1 MIVILKE
8 ENAMKNMKRNVC
20 VALLVI
26 SGAIVNVG
34 YAQTSAVKFT
44 CTLTD
49 QVSATDQPGD
59 PKNTF
64 ATNTPMIYLVCDS
77 DNVKKS
83 QAVKAVWIAADTNNA
98 APANYKIDE
107 KSTQVPDDV
116 ASNQTYTAK
125 FSLSKPTNGW
135 PAGTYHVDLYVDN
148 ALNQSVP
155 FSVK

>member
-1 MIVILKE
+1 
-8 ENAMKNMKRNVC
+8 MKYIKRNVC

-26 SGAIVNVG
+26 SGAVVNIG
-34 YAQTSAVKFT
+34 YAQTSPVKFI

-49 QVSATDQPGD
+49 QVSANNQPGA
-59 PKNTF
+59 PKSTF

-83 QAVKAVWIAADTNNA
+83 QAIKAVWIAADTNNA

-107 KSTQVPDDV
+107 KSTQVPDDLTS
-116 ASNQTYTAK
+116 AQTYTAK

-135 PAGTYHVDLYVDN
+135 PAGTYHVDLYVDD